1 MITVAMK
8 VKPKDLLA
16 GVPKQNPVICVKGQ
30 KVLKYVWVKLSDINS
45 KNCNWGRFRGVKST
59 GVHKLRSLI
68 QTGQYNPIH
77 YEPPVID
84 EAGNLIAGKHRFDA
98 HDAEGEIY
106 MWVAICSF
114 VDDTAKNEYALAE
127 NMRNTFK
134 TMGSEEDFIFSIAQ
148 IVKRGDISETK
159 GGVRGYIQKNYPDLP
174 SSFNSRMK
182 LAEDILVEAG
192 VNYTPIEVMSDEDI
206 IKEYHDDY
214 GIDINQSTDTI
225 IRKLTGKKNL
235 KMSDRWIRLQ
245 RDLIEGLSQ
254 GVDYTVVTTFTEANS
269 VDIPNLRKTCS
280 EFMSD
285 MISNAEKLIT
295 GKKRAKVG
303 TVKFIF
309 TRQLPNED
317 IFNEEV

>member
-1 MITVAMK
+1 MTT
-8 VKPKDLLA
+8 KPKDLLT

-30 KVLKYVWVKLSDINS
+30 KVIKYAYVRLTDINS
-45 KNCNWGRFRGVKST
+45 ENCNWGRFRGVKST
-59 GVHKLRSLI
+59 GVQKIRTLI
-68 QTGQYNPIH
+68 QTGQYDPIH

-84 EAGNLIAGKHRFDA
+84 EDYNLIAGKHRYDA
-98 HDAEGEIY
+98 HDAEGEIWI
-106 MWVAICSF
+106 WVAICSF

-134 TMGSEEDFIFSIAQ
+134 TFASEEDFIFSIAQ

-174 SSFNSRMK
+174 SSFSSRMK
-182 LAEDILVEAG
+182 LAEDILIKAG
-192 VNYTPIEVMSDEDI
+192 VDYTPIEIMSDEVI
-206 IKEYHDDY
+206 IKAYHDDY

-245 RDLIEGLSQ
+245 RDLLEGLSQ
-254 GVDYTVVTTFTEANS
+254 GVDYTVVTTFTDANS
-269 VDIPNLRKTCS
+269 ADIPNLRKTCS
-280 EFMSD
+280 EFMGD
-285 MISNAEKLIT
+285 MLENAGKLMT

-303 TVKFIF
+303 SVKFIF
-309 TRQLPNED
+309 TRQLPNEE
-317 IFNEEV
+317 IFIEEV

>member
-1 MITVAMK
+1 MTT
-8 VKPKDLLA
+8 KPKDLLT

-30 KVLKYVWVKLSDINS
+30 KVIKYDYVRLTDINS
-45 KNCNWGRFRGVKST
+45 ENCNWGRFRGVKST
-59 GVHKLRSLI
+59 GVQKIRTLI
-68 QTGQYNPIH
+68 QTGQYDPIH

-84 EAGNLIAGKHRFDA
+84 EDYNLIAGKHRYDA
-98 HDAEGEIY
+98 HDAEGEIWI
-106 MWVAICSF
+106 WVAICSF

-134 TMGSEEDFIFSIAQ
+134 TFASEEDFIFSIAQ

-174 SSFNSRMK
+174 SSFSSRMK
-182 LAEDILVEAG
+182 LAEDILIKAG
-192 VNYTPIEVMSDEDI
+192 VDYTPIEIMSDEVI
-206 IKEYHDDY
+206 IKAYHDDY

-245 RDLIEGLSQ
+245 RDLLEGLSQ
-254 GVDYTVVTTFTEANS
+254 GVDYTVVTTFTDANS
-269 VDIPNLRKTCS
+269 ADIPNLRKTCS
-280 EFMSD
+280 EFMGD
-285 MISNAEKLIT
+285 MLENAGKLMT

-303 TVKFIF
+303 SVKFIF
-309 TRQLPNED
+309 TRQLPNEE
-317 IFNEEV
+317 IFIEEV